1 MTRSIQRISALL
13 RSTAPWIGLALG
25 AMAWAGSTAS
35 AAGLGPIT
43 VRSLL
48 GQPLIAEIE
57 VVVSDK
63 RELESLSARVAPLDA
78 HRGANIPY
86 LVTELGLRAAIQTT
100 KAGRSIIRVESLRPV
115 NDPAVKLLIELSGS
129 GARTLR
135 DYPLLLDP
143 PEVRQR

>member
-1 MTRSIQRISALL
+1 
-13 RSTAPWIGLALG
+13 
-25 AMAWAGSTAS
+25 MAWAGSTAS

-48 GQPLIAEIE
+48 GQPLI
-57 VVVSDK
+57 
-63 RELESLSARVAPLDA
+63 
-78 HRGANIPY
+78 
-86 LVTELGLRAAIQTT
+86 TELGLRAAIQTT

-115 NDPAVKLLIELSGS
+115 NDPTVKLLIELSGS